1 MLPYIQ
7 IGPLRLWT
15 YGLMLAWGLWQG
27 YYFFRDDV
35 KRRQLPVDPAL
46 LMILIAVGG
55 VVGAKLYHVVVTL
68 VFTEH
73 EPRAW
78 RDLFSLTGLAWNGG
92 LIAGFAVLVLY
103 ARAKRVPVL
112 ALLDAASP
120 AAAVGYAFGRMGCFL
135 AGDGDYG
142 KPTSLPWGMSFP
154 HGVVPTLQRVHPT
167 PLYEIAGAVLL
178 FAVLRRLARYDFPM
192 GTVFAVYLLVSGVF
206 RFAVEFIRIN
216 PPVLWGLTEAQVV
229 SLAAI
234 VCGGAL
240 LVHSAARTRALQAV
254 H

>member
-1 MLPYIQ
+1 
-7 IGPLRLWT
+7 
-15 YGLMLAWGLWQG
+15 
-27 YYFFRDDV
+27 V
-35 KRRQLPVDPAL
+35 
-46 LMILIAVGG
+46 
-55 VVGAKLYHVVVTL
+55 
-68 VFTEH
+68 
-73 EPRAW
+73 
-78 RDLFSLTGLAWNGG
+78 FSLSGLAWNGG
-92 LIAGFAVLVLY
+92 LIAGFATLVLY
-103 ARAKRVPVL
+103 ARAKRVSVL

-120 AAAVGYAFGRMGCFL
+120 AAALGYAFGRMGCFF

-142 KPTSLPWGMSFP
+142 KPTNLPWGMSFP

-167 PLYEIAGAVLL
+167 PLYELAGAVLL
-178 FAVLRRLARYDFPM
+178 FAVLRRLARHDVPA
-192 GTVFAVYLLVSGVF
+192 GTVFAVYLVVSGVF

-240 LVHSAARTRALQAV
+240 LVFSTTRTRALQAV